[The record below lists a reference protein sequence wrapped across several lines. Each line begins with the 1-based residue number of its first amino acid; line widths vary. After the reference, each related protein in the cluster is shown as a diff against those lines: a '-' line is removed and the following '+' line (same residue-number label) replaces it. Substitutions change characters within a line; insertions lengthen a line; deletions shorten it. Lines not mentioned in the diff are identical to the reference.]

1 MSALEQPKCS
11 DVISIWHLEFDTYQ
25 SVLHPGKDLDAV
37 VTNLDEFFVPK
48 QNEVY
53 AWYLFHCRKQQ
64 PGETFETLI
73 TNLKLK
79 AKLC

>member
-1 MSALEQPKCS
+1 MRVWRDVHRWNKTYSNTLRAITSTMSALEQPKCS
-11 DVISIWHLEFDTYQ
+11 DVINIYHTLEFDTYQ

-53 AWYLFHCRKQQ
+53 A
-64 PGETFETLI
+64 
-73 TNLKLK
+73 
-79 AKLC
+79 